1 VRKNLVRVANLFL
14 YFFMH
19 LRKFR
24 RFLLCQIKVHCK
36 IDENPANV
44 CQVTNSRPLIEG
56 LRVTFPP
63 FSDFRGRICWF

>member
-1 VRKNLVRVANLFL
+1 
-14 YFFMH
+14 MH

-24 RFLLCQIKVHCK
+24 CFLFSLLEKKLK
-36 IDENPANV
+36 IAENPANV

-56 LRVTFPP
+56 LRVIFLP